1 MKKINFKRLG
11 KRVLYTA
18 EKYMP
23 EALIIIGIGGMIGAG
38 VMAVLATPE
47 AEERIEAEKER
58 INDEIR
64 KDAIANNCED
74 YEEITKLTPK
84 ELVKTTWKCYAPAA
98 ATASLATVC
107 IVGAHSVKTRRH
119 ATLAAAYTVTERSL
133 HEYKNKVIEHIGE
146 EAEREIVDAI
156 ARDKVKDNP
165 PPQTVMIM
173 SGEDI
178 PCMDSL
184 SGQYFRS
191 TATKLD
197 AIANNLN
204 RRMRDE
210 LCISLNDFYWEV
222 GLKQTANGDQLGWN
236 IDKGYI
242 ELYYTSD
249 VTDDLKP
256 VLVVNYQTLPNYN
269 FQRIAG

>member
-23 EALIIIGIGGMIGAG
+23 EALLIIGIGGMISAG
-38 VMAVLATPE
+38 IMAVLATPE
-47 AEERIEAEKER
+47 AEDRIEAEKER

-64 KDAIANNCED
+64 KDAIANNCEE
-74 YEEITKLTPK
+74 YEEVTKLTPK
-84 ELVKTTWKCYAPAA
+84 EVVKTTWKCYAPAV
-98 ATASLATVC
+98 ATAGMSAIC
-107 IVGAHSVKTRRH
+107 IVGAHSVKSRRH
-119 ATLAAAYTVTERSL
+119 AALAAAYTVTESTLR
-133 HEYKNKVIEHIGE
+133 EYKNKVIEHIGE

-156 ARDKVKDNP
+156 AKDKVKENP

-191 TATKLD
+191 TPTKLD